1 MEENK
6 KLMAFLGKEAIYDD
20 MGQKIWAKHED
31 GGLQML
37 ADIRGWGA
45 IQNLF
50 KKKDGTIDED
60 SAYAFQDGMGKW
72 ITEAINEKMAR
83 ENTSSCKHTVDDLLF
98 KNNGRAECQCGD
110 EWHFDS

>member
-1 MEENK
+1 MDTNK
-6 KLMAFLGKEAIYDD
+6 KLMDFLGKEVIYDD
-20 MGQKIWAKHED
+20 MSQKIWAKHVD

-50 KKKDGTIDED
+50 KNKDGTIDED
-60 SAYAFQDGMGKW
+60 SAYAFQDGIGRW

-83 ENTSSCKHTVDDLLF
+83 ETLS
-98 KNNGRAECQCGD
+98 
-110 EWHFDS
+110 

>member
-1 MEENK
+1 MYKNE

-20 MGQKIWAKHED
+20 KSQKIWAKHAD

-50 KKKDGTIDED
+50 KEKDGSINEFLAT
-60 SAYAFQDGMGKW
+60 AFQDEMGEW

-83 ENTSSCKHTVDDLLF
+83 ENSTSCKHTVDDLLF

-110 EWHFDS
+110 EWHFDD